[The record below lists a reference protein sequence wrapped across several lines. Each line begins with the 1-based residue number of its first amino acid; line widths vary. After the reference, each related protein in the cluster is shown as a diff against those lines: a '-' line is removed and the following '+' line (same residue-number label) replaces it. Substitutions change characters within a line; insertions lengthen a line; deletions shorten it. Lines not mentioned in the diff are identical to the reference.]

1 MQGCFSEQKQPANR
15 TALRRFLNRA
25 TQAVGLAEPSR
36 RRRRQSRRNRSS
48 YENSVST
55 TRKQAGPDKNSP
67 KSVFLLWRATP
78 FLLSQEKE
86 EMGLHSSPRAEE
98 GTNRNQ
104 FFPFSCERKEPF
116 SDFQRKESRQQ
127 TFPVIRG
134 GSAPWRRCF
143 SSDDLLVRLLPAR
156 CSLGCL
162 CKVASLN
169 RNILQTEPTC
179 GVVQTERRTIPD
191 MRECEGRGA
200 TDRGE
205 ISQVTKTAFPQREN
219 RPGLIKTRP
228 KASFFFGA
236 QHRFFF
242 PQEER
247 RNGVAVVP
255 PRRGGDEPKP
265 VLSFLLRKERTVF
278 RLPKKGKPPADFSCD
293 SQRFSALAALFLS

>member
-15 TALRRFLNRA
+15 TALRRFSGGA
-25 TQAVGLAEPSR
+25 TQAVGYAETRGSR
-36 RRRRQSRRNRSS
+36 SDRSWRNQSSH
-48 YENSVST
+48 ENSVSI
-55 TRKQAGPDKNSP
+55 TRKQAGPEKSLP

-169 RNILQTEPTC
+169 RNILQTEPPC
-179 GVVQTERRTIPD
+179 GVVRME
-191 MRECEGRGA
+191 
-200 TDRGE
+200 
-205 ISQVTKTAFPQREN
+205 
-219 RPGLIKTRP
+219 
-228 KASFFFGA
+228 
-236 QHRFFF
+236 
-242 PQEER
+242 
-247 RNGVAVVP
+247 
-255 PRRGGDEPKP
+255 
-265 VLSFLLRKERTVF
+265 
-278 RLPKKGKPPADFSCD
+278 
-293 SQRFSALAALFLS
+293 